1 MQQDRVSGAS
11 EIEQKIIEFIS
22 PYLGTEE
29 LFEKCRELLST
40 YPSMASLWNIANF
53 AFLHEEGAK
62 RHFNEMIEAG
72 KQVVYQGVHAVK
84 KHVTVLTHSR
94 SATLSKILLACAD
107 KGITVIC
114 SESRPGYEG
123 RKLAGELSEGGIEVV
138 ITTDAEL
145 FSHVD
150 EADMV
155 MVGADA
161 ILTQCIVNKTGTS
174 ALALYAREKE
184 REVYVVS
191 SSYKAFPFVFLKEE
205 NGEEVWKEAPHRV
218 TVVNRYF
225 DVTPLSHITHFI
237 TENGIS
243 DAPPSFHF
251 PVADEIQKIKKI
263 ISPSY
268 MLVE

>member
-1 MQQDRVSGAS
+1 MWMSGAAPGLPLPWKEGHRAPHAEGASSNFLRSRETDVRQPSSFSFRIILSIMQQDRVSGAS

-40 YPSMASLWNIANF
+40 YPSMGSLWNIANF
-53 AFLHEEGAK
+53 AFLHEEGAQ

-123 RKLAGELSEGGIEVV
+123 RKLAGNCQRGELR
-138 ITTDAEL
+138 L
-145 FSHVD
+145 
-150 EADMV
+150 
-155 MVGADA
+155 
-161 ILTQCIVNKTGTS
+161 
-174 ALALYAREKE
+174 
-184 REVYVVS
+184 
-191 SSYKAFPFVFLKEE
+191 
-205 NGEEVWKEAPHRV
+205 
-218 TVVNRYF
+218 
-225 DVTPLSHITHFI
+225 
-237 TENGIS
+237 
-243 DAPPSFHF
+243 
-251 PVADEIQKIKKI
+251 
-263 ISPSY
+263 
-268 MLVE
+268 